1 MGYRNPHNLP
11 GSKTYVDE
19 DNTKNIPPDEQFQGK
34 GNAGGGQASPA
45 TKPDQRTQALPR
57 VRKPDSEIKRPAQPV
72 VNSPPQSGGHPDGS
86 IHKDRMR
93 TKGVPGDQYK
103 PEVID
108 QPRGQFRRRSL
119 NAEDHEAGTNMG
131 RKPSG
136 AHKQRAQKGTAK
148 KKSHLWYLKNRK
160 QVIRRQM
167 IRYRKNKKKG
177 LFKRDKRLRRQH
189 PNWFSRK
196 PGGGYS
202 SHPQRSKDWRKGK
215 TRTKTKHKTKKGFV
229 QDYAFVIFYDMPVY
243 MDGEGMCTLRGVNPS
258 TGKVVYQYKDAFRK
272 VSFHDF
278 FLRVTFAYAEDLLEF
293 VETLDVLIMDEP
305 MLKQAYSARR
315 KSWGKNKKK
324 RGLKFFKGKRYRMQ
338 NKGKIKAKQR
348 VRRNRLKRNPK
359 FKRMQKI
366 RRRMQKQ
373 NPRRFRLRFA
383 EVLTSP
389 EIAFLAGK
397 DMRLGFV
404 RNLSTMT
411 GWVTY
416 KLGSGRVASM
426 PLPAFW
432 NSVVFLEE
440 SDLEAMFDLIDVEV
454 GLGAYQLEMNS
465 DHMRMCM
472 EMMQTDGASEEFRE
486 LCMSATG
493 VASIDAM
500 SADQLESVASNLI
513 NNVLMGGGRQVD
525 NVPEGDLFPRD
536 EDDQIEGEEILPL
549 YFGQVSFPEEDS
561 VPQPNS
567 AARVAAR
574 CADIGVYDKADLV
587 RRETNPK
594 EKSPTSLPDGEEEE
608 AAHTGLP
615 TWVGPN
621 KLKEERENRTPAH
634 GMSVD
639 RDRPGAPGSAKV
651 IPRGQGFVGKTA
663 SPSPAQSQ
671 FIKALFDKLVRKGW
685 IDSSKILTDEQIE
698 SLDPKAVDKLIRE
711 LKTVRSE
718 NNEWEVDWYYGNGT
732 PKWRKKAN
740 RQIVAVKMA
749 EIMDGCSPKIFEKSQ
764 GLSISRKRVDPRNA
778 VWLFDVASGSDQNKS
793 YRVRLKAVRKGN
805 LRTLSKADVLVSCNC
820 NFWQWQGP
828 EHWAKAGGYLY
839 GKPRGTASKP
849 SIKDPDKQHA
859 ACKHVVATL
868 QYLSGK
874 NVYFRSKKPSKRKM
888 KNGSVVFVGTVPQEE
903 QD

>member
-1 MGYRNPHNLP
+1 MGYRNPNSLP
-11 GSKTYVDE
+11 GTQTYVNE
-19 DNTKNIPPDEQFQGK
+19 DNAKNIPPDEQFQGK
-34 GNAGGGQASPA
+34 GNSGGGQASPS

-57 VRKPDSEIKRPAQPV
+57 VRKPDSEIGRPAQPV

-119 NAEDHEAGTNMG
+119 NAEEGHEAGTNMG
-131 RKPSG
+131 KKPSG
-136 AHKQRAQKGTAK
+136 ASKQRAQKGTAK

-167 IRYRKNKKKG
+167 LRYRKNKKKG

-189 PNWFSRK
+189 PNWFARK

-202 SHPQRSKDWRKGK
+202 SAKQRAKDYRGGN
-215 TRTKTKHKTKKGFV
+215 TRTKTKHNTKSKGKKAFLQEYSFV
-229 QDYAFVIFYDMPVY
+229 VFYDMPVR
-243 MDGEGMCTLRGVNPS
+243 MDGEGMCTLRGVNPN
-258 TGKVVYQYKDAFRK
+258 TGKVVYQYKDALRK
-272 VSFHDF
+272 ISFHDF
-278 FLRVTFAYAEDLLEF
+278 FLRVTFAYADDLLEF
-293 VETLDVLIMDEP
+293 LETLDALILDDP
-305 MLKQAYSARR
+305 MTKQAYSARR
-315 KSWGKNKKK
+315 KSWGKNKKH
-324 RGLKFFKGKRYRMQ
+324 RGTKFFKGKRYRMQ
-338 NKGKIKAKQR
+338 NKGKIKTKQK
-348 VRRNRLKRNPK
+348 VRRQRLKRNPK

-373 NPRRFRLRFA
+373 SPRRFRLRLA

-389 EIAFLAGK
+389 EIAFVAGK

-454 GLGAYQLEMNS
+454 GLGAYQLEMNA

-472 EMMQTDGASEEFRE
+472 DMMQADGNSEDFRN
-486 LCMSATG
+486 LCMSETG

-500 SADQLESVASNLI
+500 TADQLESVASNLI
-513 NNVLMGGGRQVD
+513 NSVLMGGGRQVD

-536 EDDQIEGEEILPL
+536 EDDLIDGEEILPL

-561 VPQPNS
+561 VLQPNS

-587 RRETNPK
+587 RRESNPK

-608 AAHTGLP
+608 AGHDGLP

-621 KLKEERENRTPAH
+621 KLKEERENQTPAH
-634 GMSVD
+634 GLSID
-639 RDRPGAPGSAKV
+639 RDRPGAPGSARV
-651 IPRGQGFVGKTA
+651 IPRGQGFTGKTA
-663 SPSPAQSQ
+663 N
-671 FIKALFDKLVRKGW
+671 
-685 IDSSKILTDEQIE
+685 
-698 SLDPKAVDKLIRE
+698 RE
-711 LKTVRSE
+711 
-718 NNEWEVDWYYGNGT
+718 
-732 PKWRKKAN
+732 
-740 RQIVAVKMA
+740 IVAVKMA
-749 EIMDGCSPKIFEKSQ
+749 EIIDGCSPKIHEKST
-764 GLSISRKRVDPRNA
+764 GLGVSRSRVDPRNA
-778 VWLFDVASGSDQNKS
+778 VWLFNVDSATEQGAT

-805 LRTLSKADVLVSCNC
+805 LKTLAKADVLVSCNC
-820 NFWQWQGP
+820 KFWQWQGP

-839 GKPRGTASKP
+839 GKPMGTASKP

-868 QYLSGK
+868 KYLSEK
-874 NVYFRSKKPSKRKM
+874 NIKFRSKQPSKRRT
-888 KNGSVVFVGTVPQEE
+888 KNGGVVFMGRVPRGE